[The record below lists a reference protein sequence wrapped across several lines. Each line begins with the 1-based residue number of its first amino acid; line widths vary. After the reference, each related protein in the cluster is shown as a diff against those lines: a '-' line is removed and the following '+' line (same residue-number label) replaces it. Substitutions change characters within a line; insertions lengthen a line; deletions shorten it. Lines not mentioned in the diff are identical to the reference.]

1 MKKYS
6 AIIFL
11 PFLFLLAFVN
21 AGFTSVEKNNTAT
34 SYDTKTTD
42 YSKAVVNYPNAEIEH
57 ANVSNAGQ
65 FHPGLQRVPVCFSN
79 DIYRIIFS
87 TAVPLPVCFSG
98 IELFDNHNLSY
109 NYPSH
114 NFW

>member
-1 MKKYS
+1 MKKYA

-21 AGFTSVEKNNTAT
+21 AGFSSVQKNSATTSQVTRT
-34 SYDTKTTD
+34 SDFSND
-42 YSKAVVNYPNAEIEH
+42 DVNYPNAEIEH
-57 ANVSNAGQ
+57 ANVSNTIQ
-65 FHPGLQRVPVCFSN
+65 IHHGLQRTPACFNN
-79 DIYRIIFS
+79 DITGNTFF
-87 TAVPLPVCFSG
+87 AFVPLPVIFSG
-98 IELFDNHNLSY
+98 IELYDNQNLSY